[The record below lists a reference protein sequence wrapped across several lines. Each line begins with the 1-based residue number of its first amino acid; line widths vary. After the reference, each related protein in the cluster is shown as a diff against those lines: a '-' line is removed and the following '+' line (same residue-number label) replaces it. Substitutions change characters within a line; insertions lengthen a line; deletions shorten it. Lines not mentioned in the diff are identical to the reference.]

1 MIRFLKRFYEVR
13 SLILWDLVKQEKS
26 VPKTFVF
33 DTLNY
38 EQILLA
44 CTAAQTTN
52 VIIAFL

>member
-1 MIRFLKRFYEVR
+1 M
-13 SLILWDLVKQEKS
+13 LILWDLFRQEKS
-26 VPKTFVF
+26 VPKTIVF

-38 EQILLA
+38 GRILLG

>member
-1 MIRFLKRFYEVR
+1 MK
-13 SLILWDLVKQEKS
+13 EKS

-38 EQILLA
+38 ERIILA
-44 CTAAQTTN
+44 YTAAQTTN